1 MKEKLKQNY
10 DQDNQGKVKQ
20 QKILETMLNQKKFD
34 LTLQDISDSMKTIR
48 AAGKQRIP
56 RKSNP
61 KDSQVEFDAFE
72 QNLRNY
78 IR

>member
-34 LTLQDISDSMKTIR
+34 LTLRDISDSMKIIR
-48 AAGKQRIP
+48 AAGKTRIP
-56 RKSNP
+56 RK
-61 KDSQVEFDAFE
+61 
-72 QNLRNY
+72 
-78 IR
+78 